1 LLQARASPAV
11 AAGRHIPSLK
21 QENMTSLRVATINVW
36 NKSGPWLARLP
47 LIRRELERLSPEV
60 VGLQEVLR
68 YRPDAAL
75 DAPLSTQND
84 QATEIADG
92 LGFNLAYGVAS
103 DYGNG
108 LKFGNAVFSRHPI
121 LEQRSFPLPGIESG
135 ESRCLLY
142 ALCDTPHGPLPVF
155 VTHLNWKFHHGAVRQ
170 RQTAFIAERIAE
182 ISVIDG
188 PHLPPVLM
196 GDFNAAP
203 DADEIRYLTGL
214 CAFEGK
220 TVYFADAWQYAGVG
234 PGHTFDRNNGYAA
247 KGREPSRRIDYIF
260 VRGPDREFRGEP
272 LQAEVAFHEAVQAGG
287 ETVWPSD
294 HFGVYAD
301 LAITPRRF

>member
-1 LLQARASPAV
+1 
-11 AAGRHIPSLK
+11 
-21 QENMTSLRVATINVW
+21 MTVLRVATINIW

-47 LIRRELERLSPEV
+47 LLREELVRLAPEI

-68 YRPDAAL
+68 FRPDGAG
-75 DAPLSTQND
+75 DAPLTTLND

-92 LGFNLAYGVAS
+92 LGFHLAYSVAS

-108 LKFGNAVFSRHPI
+108 LKFGNAVFSKHPI
-121 LEQRSFPLPGIESG
+121 VEEKSFQLPGLESG
-135 ESRCLLY
+135 ESRSLLY
-142 ALCDTPHGPLPVF
+142 ALCDTPHGKLPVF
-155 VTHLNWKFHHGAVRQ
+155 VTHLNWKFHHGSVRQ
-170 RQTAFIAERIAE
+170 KQVAFIAERVAE
-182 ISVIDG
+182 LCPIDG

-220 TVYFADAWQYAGVG
+220 TVYFADAWVYAGEG
-234 PGHTFDRNNGYAA
+234 PGHTFDRSNDYAA

-260 VRGPDREFRGEP
+260 VRGPDRQFRGEP
-272 LQAEVAFHEAVQAGG
+272 LHAEVAFNQALRTGT
-287 ETVWPSD
+287 EPVWPSD

-301 LAITPRRF
+301 LAITPRHF

>member
-1 LLQARASPAV
+1 
-11 AAGRHIPSLK
+11 
-21 QENMTSLRVATINVW
+21 MTLLRVATINVW
-36 NKSGPWLARLP
+36 NKSGPWLARLG
-47 LIRRELERLSPEV
+47 LLRKELARLAPEI

-68 YRPDAAL
+68 YRPDGAEN
-75 DAPLSTQND
+75 APLSTLND

-92 LGFNLAYGVAS
+92 LGFHLAYGVAS

-121 LEQRSFPLPGIESG
+121 VDQQSFLLPGVESG

-142 ALCDTPHGPLPVF
+142 ALCDTPHGLLPVF
-155 VTHLNWKFHHGAVRQ
+155 VTHLNWKFHHGSVRQ
-170 RQTAFIAERIAE
+170 RQVAFIAQRVAELSPIA
-182 ISVIDG
+182 G

-220 TVYFADAWQYAGVG
+220 TVYFADAWVYAGDG
-234 PGHTFDRNNGYAA
+234 PGFTFDRSNHYAA
-247 KGREPSRRIDYIF
+247 KAREPSRRIDYIF
-260 VRGPDREFRGEP
+260 VRGPDRTFRGEP
-272 LQAEVAFHEAVQAGG
+272 LHAEVAFNQADHTGAEA
-287 ETVWPSD
+287 VWPSD
-294 HFGVYAD
+294 HFGVVAD
-301 LAITPRRF
+301 LAITPRSF